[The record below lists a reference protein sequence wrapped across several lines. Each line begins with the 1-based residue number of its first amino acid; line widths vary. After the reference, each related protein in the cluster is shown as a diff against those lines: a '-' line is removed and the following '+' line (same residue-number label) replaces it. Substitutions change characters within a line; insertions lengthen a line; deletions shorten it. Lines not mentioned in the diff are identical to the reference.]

1 MVELLSWDSDVAS
14 NMTAGSRSVKIGATL
29 VSDEPRPYRMQRRA
43 ESQQQTRL
51 RITESAV
58 ALHGTVGPARTSMS
72 AVAEHAGV
80 RRSTVYRHFPDEAA
94 LFDACSA
101 HWRAANPPPDLQ
113 AWAGVADPDER
124 LGAALGELYA
134 YYRRVAP
141 MLDNLFR
148 DETTV
153 PLIRER
159 FAAFRGYLAGARDT
173 LMAGR
178 SLGRAARRRT
188 EAAVGHAIAYSTWS
202 SLTREQGLADR
213 EASALAIALVAATQP
228 IRD

>member
-1 MVELLSWDSDVAS
+1 M
-14 NMTAGSRSVKIGATL
+14 
-29 VSDEPRPYRMQRRA
+29 SDESRPYRMQRRA

-58 ALHGTVGPARTSMS
+58 ALHGTLGPSRTSIS

-101 HWRAANPPPDLQ
+101 RWREANPPPDLQ
-113 AWAGVADPDER
+113 AWAGVGDPEER
-124 LGAALGELYA
+124 LRTALAELYA

-153 PLIRER
+153 PLIGER
-159 FAAFRGYLAGARDT
+159 FAAFRGYLAAARDT

-178 SLGRAARRRT
+178 NLRGTARRRT
-188 EAAVGHAIAYSTWS
+188 QAAVGHAIAYSTWS
-202 SLTREQGLADR
+202 SLVREQGLADR
-213 EASALAIALVAATQP
+213 EAATLAIALVVAARP
-228 IRD
+228 DRN